1 MEPVIVVWPG
11 GEHEMRLALAQ
22 LEGLQSKLDAGPEFL
37 LNRIRL
43 GQWKAADLFEV
54 LRWGLIGGGMERLE
68 AEKLMQRVIDQ
79 HPLGE
84 FKGPALE
91 VLSHAVFGPADDPVG
106 EDGPVTEPTPDQQKT
121 DGGSSAT
128 STD

>member
-1 MEPVIVVWPG
+1 
-11 GEHEMRLALAQ
+11 MRLALAQ

-43 GQWKAADLFEV
+43 GQWRAADLFEV
-54 LRWGLIGGGMERLE
+54 IRWGLIGGGMDHID
-68 AEKLMQRVIDQ
+68 AEKLMKRIFDQ
-79 HPLGE
+79 HPLAS
-84 FKGPALE
+84 FKSPALE
-91 VLSHAVFGPADDPVG
+91 VLSHSVFGPVDDTVG

-121 DGGSSAT
+121 GDGSLAT